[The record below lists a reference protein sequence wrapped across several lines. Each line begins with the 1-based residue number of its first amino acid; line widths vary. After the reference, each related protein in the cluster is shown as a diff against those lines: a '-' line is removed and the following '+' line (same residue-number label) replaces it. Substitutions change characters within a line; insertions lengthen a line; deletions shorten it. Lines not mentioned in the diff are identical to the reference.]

1 MQSKTSQKP
10 SILVVD
16 DDPDILDFLHDFL
29 ELEGYKVA
37 VSLKGEY
44 LETLHNENLP
54 DLILLD
60 VHLSGWDGREI
71 VRHLKKREETKQI
84 PIIMISAH
92 PNAEK
97 TARQAGADAFLEKP
111 FQIEVLLEMIAYWL
125 LPFGKMGE
133 DTDN

>member
-1 MQSKTSQKP
+1 MQSKASQKP

-44 LETLHNENLP
+44 LETLHTENLP

-71 VRHLKKREETKQI
+71 VRHLKKREETRMI

-92 PNAEK
+92 PNAQK
-97 TARQAGADAFLEKP
+97 TAQQAGADAFLEKP

-125 LPFGKMGE
+125 SPLGKMGE
-133 DTDN
+133 NTDT